1 MPPAGPPR
9 DSQSSIRTSQP
20 TPIIVPNP
28 KVKYSTV
35 LRLPC
40 SRSRCAIRARTIT
53 AARSNDP
60 VCGRTR
66 RPQSAQSCARRT
78 PPLRGG
84 NARDDRRWGGLTSL
98 PSLRALRSTTRF
110 HRMTVVKLRV
120 MTHQPRASFQSPRFA
135 QPATF
140 MRLPHVEDPHG
151 LDVAIVGVPYD
162 GGTSYRPG
170 ARLGPREIRSQ
181 SSLIRSYSYF
191 LKVAPFDRLNVA
203 DSGDIDAPPVSIE
216 K

>member
-1 MPPAGPPR
+1 
-9 DSQSSIRTSQP
+9 QSSIRTSQP

-40 SRSRCAIRARTIT
+40 SRSRVCMRARTIT
-53 AARSNDP
+53 AARWI
-60 VCGRTR
+60 TTEAQR
-66 RPQSAQSCARRT
+66 REHGS
-78 PPLRGG
+78 RGG
-84 NARDDRRWGGLTSL
+84 VRMIGPAVSVRSS
-98 PSLRALRSTTRF
+98 PCLRVS
-110 HRMTVVKLRV
+110 VVKLAG

-140 MRLPHVEDPHG
+140 MRLPHVEEPRG

-170 ARLGPREIRSQ
+170 ARLGPREIRAQ

-203 DSGDIDAPPVSIE
+203 DVGDIDAPPV
-216 K
+216 